1 MEDDSRSPFRRYLV
15 QREASSAKRLSL
27 ALLLAIAAVAL
38 AAVSFLLHVNLSTAG
53 SVELLLVLI
62 VALRLGFLNASVV
75 SFAAFLCLNFFFTE
89 PVFTFAVVDPQN
101 WVSLFTFEA
110 TALLVSGLSTQ
121 VRLHA
126 DRVEHQRVRAVK
138 LYDLSR
144 AILLIEQ
151 RDPLPQQLSALIRG
165 IFSVDEVCFHVR
177 SDGTEYEPRSRE
189 GPSAQASGRHIVE
202 RDDYGARVSRRL
214 IRLGG
219 NTLGDISMHGWEVD
233 SLTADAVASLCA
245 IALERA
251 RASQREARAELER
264 DAERLRTAVL
274 DSLAHGF
281 KTPLTAIKMAS
292 SGLITLNRLNET
304 QAELVSIIDDRA
316 TMLSLLTTRLLQ
328 TATLEAKEMRVRRS
342 SVCWNHLL
350 QNVTENQDQT
360 VRSRISAEALDDQC
374 SDRMDPSLIEL
385 SLQQLLD
392 NAAKYSA
399 VGTPINI
406 RIAQMDTETFIVVE
420 NKAIP
425 GQLIPEGERT
435 RIFERFYRA
444 PGARSGPAG
453 TGLGLSIVRKIAQA
467 HGGRAWVECAG
478 DDTRFIFTVQRQETG
493 KHG

>member
-1 MEDDSRSPFRRYLV
+1 M
-15 QREASSAKRLSL
+15 
-27 ALLLAIAAVAL
+27 
-38 AAVSFLLHVNLSTAG
+38 
-53 SVELLLVLI
+53 
-62 VALRLGFLNASVV
+62 
-75 SFAAFLCLNFFFTE
+75 NFFFTE
-89 PVFTFAVVDPQN
+89 PVFSFTVADPQN

-126 DRVEHQRVRAVK
+126 DRGERQRVRAVK

-144 AILLIEQ
+144 AILLINQ
-151 RDPLPQQLSALIRG
+151 RDPVAQQLSALIREFFCVG
-165 IFSVDEVCFHVR
+165 EVEIYLW
-177 SDGTEYEPRSRE
+177 SAGPGPAPRSFE
-189 GPSAQASGRHIVE
+189 EAPAQSAGRHIVE
-202 RDDYGARVSRRL
+202 GDDCAARVSRRL

-219 NTLGDISMHGWEVD
+219 STVGHISMHGWMVD

-245 IALERA
+245 IALERV
-251 RASQREARAELER
+251 RASQCEARAELER

-281 KTPLTAIKMAS
+281 KTPLTAIKTAS

-316 TMLSLLTTRLLQ
+316 TMLSQLTTRLLQ
-328 TATLEAKEMRVRRS
+328 TATLEAKEVRVRRS

-350 QNVTENQDQT
+350 QSVTGDQDET
-360 VRSRISAEALDDQC
+360 IRSRITAEALDDQC
-374 SDRMDPSLIEL
+374 SDRMDPSFIEL

-399 VGTPINI
+399 VGTPITI
-406 RIAQMDTETFIVVE
+406 RVAQMDRETFIVVE

-425 GQLIPEGERT
+425 GQLIPEGERAM
-435 RIFERFYRA
+435 IFERFYRA
-444 PGARSGPAG
+444 TGARSRPAG

-478 DDTRFIFTVQRQETG
+478 DDTRFIFTVERQETEN
-493 KHG
+493 HG